1 MQEAVVLSE
10 RELEEAIRLMCESK
24 ADEFRLLGYESIT
37 AEDVWECVRERYR
50 TDGLPRLH
58 RLASDILSLKPTE
71 WMNWA
76 TLKALRP

>member
-1 MQEAVVLSE
+1 MQDAVALSE

-50 TDGLPRLH
+50 TDGLPRLY